1 MRTRGR
7 RVLRRV
13 LPSVQRDAWRPE
25 RQESVTDVDT
35 SEACRLRLGKPFDPR
50 LAVCGFHCVDFVD
63 RTSLLNDGQ
72 KRVYDRIYRFAAR
85 AGTCYASARKL
96 AELLGK
102 PQRTVEHDLSVLKR
116 VGLLRSE
123 RHGRAAVSWLFIFHA
138 MFLPGVDP
146 TFKPQPI
153 AVQKTPSNRKPTHSK
168 PQDSRSKPQPI
179 AVKSDI
185 PKDSEKTTSIPK
197 VDSDHDCSSNGKG
210 GRSPSVSL
218 PPSTPKQYPDIKR
231 MLTQYMHGEVPSD
244 RQVVEIVE
252 AAGEEPG
259 LIYYALLHLHNERG
273 LRYGT
278 ENGPRSWEW
287 FKVVLLDYFEK
298 KRRREE
304 AASRSA
310 EEIWDENG
318 ERRRD

>member
-1 MRTRGR
+1 MGA
-7 RVLRRV
+7 
-13 LPSVQRDAWRPE
+13 PM
-25 RQESVTDVDT
+25 
-35 SEACRLRLGKPFDPR
+35 ACNLVIGEPFDPR
-50 LAVCGFHCVDFVD
+50 PAVCGFHCVDFVD

-102 PQRTVEHDLSVLKR
+102 PQRTVEHDLGVLKR

-123 RHGRAAVSWLFIFHA
+123 RHGRAAVSWLFLFHA

-153 AVQKTPSNRKPTHSK
+153 AVQKTPSNRKPARAK

-197 VDSDHDCSSNGKG
+197 VDSDHDCSSNGKSS
-210 GRSPSVSL
+210 RSPSVSL
-218 PPSTPKQYPDIKR
+218 SPSKAKQYPSVKR
-231 MLTQYMHGEVPSD
+231 LLTQYMGEEPTD
-244 RQVVEIVE
+244 RQVVEIMD
-252 AAGEEPG
+252 AAGESEG
-259 LIYYALLHLHNERG
+259 CVYDALIYLHNERG
-273 LRYGT
+273 LRRGT

-287 FKVVLLDYFEK
+287 FKVVLPDYLE
-298 KRRREE
+298 KRRRHEE
-304 AASRSA
+304 SASRSGS
-310 EEIWDENG
+310 EVWDENG